1 MSRFNTLLR
10 EDHLYIISDLHLG
23 NPSFV
28 QGKGFISFLRHLS
41 EQNIAL
47 CINGDGLD
55 LLQMS
60 FAKLMLDFPMIL
72 KNIQNFM
79 ANGKNKIYYVVGNH
93 DIYLEAFLE
102 DSGFFN
108 VVPFLDVVSGNKRIH
123 IEHGHLYDRFFL
135 YHPGLYTQLT
145 KFAGMWLKL
154 APGFFHFWDKITQHL
169 ASIKKGNTNAF
180 PVERAGIVSAAAE
193 IMERGFDTV
202 IFGHTHRPCI
212 YNLKGDRKYA
222 NTGSWI
228 GATGYYIE
236 IKMGEVSLKEWK
248 GLSM

>member
-23 NPSFV
+23 NPSFI

-123 IEHGHLYDRFFL
+123 IEHGHLYDRFFCI
-135 YHPGLYTQLT
+135 TLT
-145 KFAGMWLKL
+145 FTPSL
-154 APGFFHFWDKITQHL
+154 P
-169 ASIKKGNTNAF
+169 
-180 PVERAGIVSAAAE
+180 
-193 IMERGFDTV
+193 
-202 IFGHTHRPCI
+202 
-212 YNLKGDRKYA
+212 NLQACG
-222 NTGSWI
+222 
-228 GATGYYIE
+228 
-236 IKMGEVSLKEWK
+236 
-248 GLSM
+248 